1 MNEECL
7 EGREVQGSERK
18 GKKKDLRNEKW
29 KRMREERVTGRVT
42 GNYLASPLR
51 MAIACSTIHLL
62 ASLLTADPVTAS
74 ITLE

>member
-1 MNEECL
+1 MFGRKGGAGIREGGKEGNEE
-7 EGREVQGSERK
+7 
-18 GKKKDLRNEKW
+18 W
-29 KRMREERVTGRVT
+29 KRMRKERVTGRVT
-42 GNYLASPLR
+42 GSYLASPLR